1 MAASRSSL
9 LTGFTG
15 AALLIRSDVAAA
27 YGWWVR
33 TPAVCAKAHHIEGGD
48 ESLFARLLRVMD
60 EKTTAR

>member
-1 MAASRSSL
+1 MAASCSSH

-15 AALLIRSDVAAA
+15 AELFIRSDVAAA
-27 YGWWVR
+27 HGWWVR
-33 TPAVCAKAHHIEGGD
+33 TPAVCANAHHGEGGA